1 MAAVKPSGL
10 KSNMVGEFILVKLLN
25 ATNKAFY
32 FFFFSESY
40 LAAYYRVGSGCLSGA
55 DSLTV
60 SLPSLRS

>member
-10 KSNMVGEFILVKLLN
+10 KSNMVGEFILVTLLN

-32 FFFFSESY
+32 FFFSESY